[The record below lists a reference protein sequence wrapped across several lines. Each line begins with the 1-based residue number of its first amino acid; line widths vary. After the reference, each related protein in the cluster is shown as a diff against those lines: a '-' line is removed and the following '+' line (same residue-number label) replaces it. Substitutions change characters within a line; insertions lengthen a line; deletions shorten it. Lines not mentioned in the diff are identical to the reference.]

1 MVTISEE
8 RFFDACDKVDNV
20 RSIDFPYEYV
30 PSIEELKCL
39 KIEENTEQHIEY
51 LLYLR
56 NHPIH
61 TEKSGELAKYIRKLL
76 RDNMSLTE

>member
-20 RSIDFPYEYV
+20 RDTDFPYEYV

-39 KIEENTEQHIEY
+39 KIEEHIEEHLEY
-51 LLYLR
+51 LLYLSSD
-56 NHPIH
+56 PFH